1 VFACGIKLGVDSKI
15 KPENRIIKRRLRGD
29 ARREAIVAEATR
41 MFADSGFEVS
51 TRDIAGRCDITQA
64 ALYKHFSS
72 KDDIVQAVF
81 RNSFLDRDT
90 GYFADVLAD
99 RGQSL
104 EARIASAYQMFFQ
117 RVERVRQRLFLRA
130 AMEGYPLPKEFSP
143 TLDHGMLEP
152 LAEQLRID
160 GGLPP
165 LDTEPMQHAERE
177 LVLLL
182 HSAIVF
188 LALRRNI
195 YNIDL
200 DAEAPWIIAQ
210 DVRVWLTGARQR
222 LQEIWA
228 T

>member
-1 VFACGIKLGVDSKI
+1 MDSKI

-72 KDDIVQAVF
+72 KNDIVQAVF
-81 RNSFLDRDT
+81 RNSFLDRDIS
-90 GYFADVLAD
+90 YFADALAD
-99 RGQSL
+99 SEQSL
-104 EARIASAYQMFFQ
+104 EARITSAYQMFFQ
-117 RVERVRQRLFLRA
+117 RMERVRQRLFLRA
-130 AMEGYPLPKEFSP
+130 AMEGYPLPKDYSS
-143 TLDHGMLEP
+143 TLDHGILDP

-160 GGLPP
+160 AGLPP
-165 LDTEPMQHAERE
+165 LDKEPMQHAERE

-210 DVRVWLTGARQR
+210 DVSVWLTGARQR
-222 LQEIWA
+222 MQEIW
-228 T
+228 TM